1 MVTKRQVARMREAI
15 GEGKTQVVAAAMGGM
30 SDRTA
35 RKYIYDRRE
44 PEEIRKHREG
54 RTRLDPFADVW
65 EEVRAM
71 LEREPRLRAKTVF
84 EELVRKHPGQFSE
97 GQLRTLQR
105 RVKTWRATDGP
116 GKEVMFAQEHLPGR
130 LGAFD
135 FTDMNE
141 LGVTI
146 RGVLFRHL
154 VYHFVLTYSNWEWER
169 VCHGE
174 TYENV
179 NVGMQGACWELEG
192 VPWNMRSDNLTA
204 AVQTIGQRKQ
214 FQRRYADLL
223 AHLGTTGVPINAGKS
238 HENGDVESS
247 HGHFKSVVEQALL
260 LRGSRDFESVK
271 EYEAFLAELVAR
283 RNAPRAAK
291 LAEEKAMLRPLPARK
306 IESCR
311 VFHARVGAGSTI
323 NVERNVY
330 SVDSRLIGEKVE
342 ARLYAER
349 IEVWHDGKK
358 RQEMPRLLGRGG
370 HAVDYRHVVGS
381 LKRKPGAFAQY
392 RYRENLFPCLYFRMA
407 YDRLRNEMPIRA
419 DKEYVALL
427 DCAKNEGEAKTRAV
441 LQAMLAAN
449 ETPRA
454 AAVRERVLA
463 SAAPPTVTL
472 GQVTPVD
479 LAAYDELLVNSPA
492 KEAGHERAA

>member
-1 MVTKRQVARMREAI
+1 
-15 GEGKTQVVAAAMGGM
+15 M
-30 SDRTA
+30 SERTA
-35 RKYIYDRRE
+35 RKYIHDRRE
-44 PEEIRKHREG
+44 PEEMRKRREG
-54 RTRLDPFADVW
+54 RTRLDPFAVVW
-65 EEVRAM
+65 EEARGM
-71 LEREPRLRAKTVF
+71 LGREPRLQAKTVF

-105 RVKTWRATDGP
+105 RVKMWRATEGP
-116 GKEVMFAQEHLPGR
+116 EKEVMFAQEHLPGR

-146 RGVLFRHL
+146 RGVPFRHL

-179 NVGMQGACWELEG
+179 SVGMQGACWELEG

-204 AVQTIGQRKQ
+204 AVRTIGREKE

-223 AHLGTTGVPINAGKS
+223 AHLGTTGVAINAGKS

-247 HGHFKSVVEQALL
+247 HGHFKDAVDQALMV
-260 LRGSRDFESVK
+260 RGSRDFGSVE

-283 RNAPRAAK
+283 RNAPRTAK
-291 LAEEKAMLRPLPARK
+291 LAEEKAMLRALPERK

-311 VFHARVGAGSTI
+311 VFLVRVGAGSTI

-330 SVDSRLIGEKVE
+330 SVESRLIGERVE

-349 IEVWHDGKK
+349 VEVWHGGQK

-370 HAVDYRHVVGS
+370 AQVNYRHVVGS

-392 RYRENLFPCLYFRMA
+392 RHRDDLFPCLYFRMA
-407 YDRLRNEMPIRA
+407 YDRLRHDAPTRA

-427 DCAKNEGEAKTRAV
+427 DCAKNEGEEKTRAV

-449 ETPRA
+449 ETPYAAEVGKRVRA
-454 AAVRERVLA
+454 G
-463 SAAPPTVTL
+463 AAPPPMVLGRVMPVTL
-472 GQVTPVD
+472 APYDTLLPGGRPGEVD
-479 LAAYDELLVNSPA
+479 DDSAA
-492 KEAGHERAA
+492 

>member
-30 SDRTA
+30 SERTA
-35 RKYIYDRRE
+35 RKYIHDRRE
-44 PEEIRKHREG
+44 PEEMQKRREG
-54 RTRLDPFADVW
+54 RTRLDPFAGAW
-65 EEVRAM
+65 EEAREM
-71 LEREPRLRAKTVF
+71 LERAPGLQAKTVF

-105 RVKTWRATDGP
+105 RVKTWRATEGP

-146 RGVLFRHL
+146 RGVPFRHL

-179 NVGMQGACWELEG
+179 SVGMQGACWELGG
-192 VPWNMRSDNLTA
+192 VPWHMRSDNLTA
-204 AVQTIGQRKQ
+204 AVQTIGQRKR

-247 HGHFKSVVEQALL
+247 HGHFKSAVEQALL
-260 LRGSRDFESVK
+260 LRGSRDFGSVE
-271 EYEAFLAELVAR
+271 EYEAFLGEQVAL

-306 IESCR
+306 VESCR
-311 VFHARVGAGSTI
+311 VFLVRVGAGSTI

-330 SVDSRLIGEKVE
+330 SVDSRLVGEVVE
-342 ARLYAER
+342 ARLYADR
-349 IEVWHDGKK
+349 VEVWYDRNK

-370 HAVDYRHVVGS
+370 HQVHYRHVVGS
-381 LKRKPGAFAQY
+381 LKRKPGAFAGY
-392 RYRENLFPCLYFRMA
+392 RYQADLFPCLYYRMT
-407 YDRLRNEMPIRA
+407 YDRLRHDEPLRA
-419 DKEYVALL
+419 DKEYVAIL
-427 DCAKNEGEAKTRAV
+427 DCAANEGEEKTREV
-441 LQAMLAAN
+441 LKSMLAAN

-454 AAVRERVLA
+454 AEVRKRVRA
-463 SAAPPTVTL
+463 GATPPPVVL
-472 GQVTPVD
+472 GQVMPVT
-479 LAAYDELLVNSPA
+479 LAPYDALLGSGRPGEVDDDS
-492 KEAGHERAA
+492 AA